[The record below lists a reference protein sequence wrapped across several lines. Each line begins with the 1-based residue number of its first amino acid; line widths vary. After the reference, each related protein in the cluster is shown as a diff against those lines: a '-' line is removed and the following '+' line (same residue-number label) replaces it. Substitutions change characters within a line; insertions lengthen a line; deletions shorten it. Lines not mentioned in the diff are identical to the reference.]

1 MLNQS
6 YPLIN
11 PFDRVS
17 YANLPSTTGVYI
29 FKKSDEYLYIGKSV
43 NVKSRV
49 LTHVESAAVIEK
61 EHAIISQSDT
71 LTVIVTDSEFK
82 ALLLESQL
90 IQNCKPKYNVIWR
103 DGKSHLYIKI
113 TAEEYPKIIPVRKE
127 NDLKSSYFGPFSSS
141 KDVEDLL
148 HIIRKIVPYCSQ
160 KKITSR
166 ACFYSK
172 IDLCN
177 PCPNKIYSTT
187 DELEK
192 KLLKKEYRNNIRKVV
207 EILKGKT
214 EKLFDSM
221 NRELKEAIKKENYEK
236 GIELRNRLYT
246 LEYLTKYRSFSRY
259 SENDFN
265 TSQSSLSKLEN
276 LLSLHFSVINDLKR
290 IECYDISNL
299 SQKQATGSM
308 VVLTDGLIDKGQY
321 RKFKIKN
328 MSLQSDFDMLEEVVK
343 RRFHNP
349 WPHPSLIVIDGGR
362 PQIRRVIKVLK
373 ALDINIPVMGIAKHP
388 DRLIL
393 GLKKFLTLKLPTHDL
408 ALRLIQMIR
417 DESHRFAR
425 KYHLLLR
432 EKAML

>member
-1 MLNQS
+1 MVAQI
-6 YPLIN
+6 YPLIS
-11 PFDRVS
+11 PFDRAT
-17 YANLPSTTGVYI
+17 YANLPSTTGVYV
-29 FKKSDEYLYIGKSV
+29 FRKDGAYLYIGKSV
-43 NVKSRV
+43 NIKSRV
-49 LTHVESAAVIEK
+49 LTHVESSAVIEK
-61 EHAIISQSDT
+61 EHAIISQANM

-90 IQNCKPKYNVIWR
+90 IQSCKPKYNVIWR

-113 TAEEYPKIIPVRKE
+113 TAEEYPKIISVRKE
-127 NDLKSSYFGPFSSS
+127 DDQKSSYFGPFSSS

-148 HIIRKIVPYCSQ
+148 HIIRKIIPYCSQ
-160 KKITSR
+160 EKITSR

-172 IDLCN
+172 IDLCS
-177 PCPNKIYSTT
+177 PCPNKINSMTGGQ
-187 DELEK
+187 EK
-192 KLLKKEYRNNIRKVV
+192 SLLKKEYKSNIRKITD
-207 EILKGKT
+207 ILKGKT
-214 EKLFDSM
+214 DKLVDSM
-221 NRELKEAIKKENYEK
+221 NRELKVAIKVENYEK

-265 TSQSSLSKLEN
+265 TSQSSLSKLER
-276 LLSLHFSVINDLKR
+276 LLSSHFSLSDPLKR

-328 MSLQSDFDMLEEVVK
+328 MNLQSDFDMLEEVVR
-343 RRFHNP
+343 RRFHNS
-349 WPHPSLIVIDGGR
+349 WIRPSLIVIDGGR
-362 PQIRRVIKVLK
+362 PQIRRVIKALK
-373 ALDINIPVMGIAKHP
+373 TLDINIPVIGIAKHP
-388 DRLIL
+388 DRIIL
-393 GLKKFLTLKLPTHDL
+393 GSEKFSTLKLPIHDL